1 MRMFRGVLAVSL
13 LLSCAAAFADCPPL
27 RTPASF
33 VVAGEAELK
42 AFDRVEMRSGDLG
55 TNGYTTAEGK
65 VCRQTYR
72 VADGQATPED
82 ARIQADYR
90 RQLDTLG
97 ADVAFATEGQITARR
112 SGQPEY
118 WMVIY
123 SQPGEVSVVVV
134 ERQAP
139 KIVLTAPSGHDYR
152 LIGHMPDYVA
162 DAPEIDDDGR
172 LEFHVEDP
180 AGDTDVPVSGR
191 LIHLTYRL
199 AAGRNA
205 ASDVEIG
212 TNYRRRLGELG
223 AQFLSIRD
231 DARTVARFDENGRA
245 IWLSV
250 VSQPGEISLY
260 VVEERPVQ
268 APPPA
273 PSQLQQRLA
282 ADGHVAVYINF
293 DFDKATLKPDAE
305 PVLAGIVALLQ
316 ADPALK
322 LTVEG
327 HTDAAGSRDYNR
339 RLSAQR
345 AEAVVKALVGKGVAA
360 ARLQSAGLGATRP
373 LAGNDTAEGRARNR
387 RVELVRN

>member
-1 MRMFRGVLAVSL
+1 MRLLRGVLLASL
-13 LLSCAAAFADCPPL
+13 LLPCVAAFADCPPL
-27 RTPASF
+27 KAPRAF
-33 VVAGEAELK
+33 VALGTAELK
-42 AFDRVEMRSGDLG
+42 AFDKVEMRSGDLG
-55 TNGYTTAEGK
+55 TGGYTTAEGK

-72 VADGQATPED
+72 VADGQTAPDEAQVD
-82 ARIQADYR
+82 ADYR
-90 RQLDTLG
+90 RQLDAAG
-97 ADVAFATEGQITARR
+97 AEIAFAANGQITARLAGDAER
-112 SGQPEY
+112 

-134 ERQAP
+134 ERREP
-139 KIVLTAPSGHDYR
+139 PYVLTVPSGHDYR

-162 DAPEIDDDGR
+162 GPPEVSAGGR
-172 LEFHVEDP
+172 QDFHVEDP
-180 AGDTDVPVSGR
+180 AGDSDVPVSGNA
-191 LIHLTYRL
+191 IHLTYRL
-199 AAGRNA
+199 ADGKTS
-205 ASDVEIG
+205 ASDVEVAA
-212 TNYRRRLGELG
+212 NYRRRLRELG
-223 AQFLSIRD
+223 AQLLSVRD

-250 VSQPGEISLY
+250 YSQPGEISLY
-260 VVEERPVQ
+260 VVEEKPVQ
-268 APPPA
+268 APPAVPN
-273 PSQLQQRLA
+273 QLQQRLA

-293 DFDKATLKPDAE
+293 DFDKATLKADAA
-305 PVLAGIVALLQ
+305 PVLAEIVALLQ

-339 RLSAQR
+339 KLSAQR

-360 ARLQSAGLGATRP
+360 ARLQPVGLGATRP

>member
-1 MRMFRGVLAVSL
+1 MRLLRGVLFASL
-13 LLSCAAAFADCPPL
+13 LLPGAAAFADCTPL
-27 RTPASF
+27 QSPKGF
-33 VVAGEAELK
+33 VAAGAAEIK
-42 AFDRVEMRSGDLG
+42 AFDKVEMRSGELG
-55 TNGYTTAEGK
+55 TGGYIMAEGK

-72 VADGQATPED
+72 VADGQASPDEAQVD
-82 ARIQADYR
+82 ADYR
-90 RQLDTLG
+90 RQLDAVG
-97 ADVAFATEGQITARR
+97 AEIAFAANGQITARLAGDAER
-112 SGQPEY
+112 

-134 ERQAP
+134 ERRAP
-139 KIVLTAPSGHDYR
+139 SYVLTAPSGHDYR

-162 DAPEIDDDGR
+162 GPPEINANGR
-172 LEFHVEDP
+172 IDFHVEDP
-180 AGDTDVPVSGR
+180 AGDSDVPVSGNA
-191 LIHLTYRL
+191 IHLTYRL
-199 AAGRNA
+199 ADGKTS
-205 ASDVEIG
+205 ASDVEVAS
-212 TNYRRRLGELG
+212 NYRRRLRELG
-223 AQFLSIRD
+223 AQLLSLRD

-250 VSQPGEISLY
+250 YSQPGEISLY
-260 VVEERPVQ
+260 VVEEQPVQ
-268 APPPA
+268 MPPPA
-273 PSQLQQRLA
+273 PTQLQQRLA

-293 DFDKATLKPDAE
+293 DFDKATLKPDAA
-305 PVLAGIVALLQ
+305 PVLAEIVALLL

-327 HTDAAGSRDYNR
+327 HTDAVGAHEYNR